1 MPRNGSTGSW
11 GRYISN
17 FQRNHQVDFQCGST
31 NLHCHQQLCSPWH
44 TISSAWAVH
53 LFFDLSHSEGW
64 KISEYF
70 RFAFPW
76 WWWLWLEMQGFQAM
90 CMLGFPVSKTTS
102 NQDTWD
108 CLESWVNHT
117 KINNRSRTCT
127 RLDDTLSSIYHI
139 TVTLPTQLLWFLTN
153 KSKLPRGISCIHRA
167 GPEICSTS

>member
-1 MPRNGSTGSW
+1 MVQLGPEVEIFPIFRETIKL
-11 GRYISN
+11 ISN
-17 FQRNHQVDFQCGST
+17 VVVQICTATSNCVLLGTLFYQHELPICFLTLAILRAERSQSTLDLHFPDDDDF
-31 NLHCHQQLCSPWH
+31 
-44 TISSAWAVH
+44 
-53 LFFDLSHSEGW
+53 GW
-64 KISEYF
+64 KC
-70 RFAFPW
+70 RA
-76 WWWLWLEMQGFQAM
+76 FQAM

>member
-53 LFFDLSHSEGW
+53 LFLTLAILRAERSQSTLDLHFPDDDDFGW
-64 KISEYF
+64 KC
-70 RFAFPW
+70 RA
-76 WWWLWLEMQGFQAM
+76 FQAM